1 MKKLEIRVEEDT
13 TPYGKHDGWSVG
25 LYADDVCIFAT
36 TCASKTDAEQTAKKK
51 RALLGLEKLYQI
63 QFTCPPDSG
72 YDSGTNLHV
81 LSFGT
86 LLEASAWANANAPKG
101 CTRISVEET

>member
-25 LYADDVCIFAT
+25 LYAEDVCVFAT
-36 TCASKTDAEQTAKKK
+36 ACTSKAGAEELAKKK
-51 RALLGLEKLYQI
+51 RGLLGLEKFYRI
-63 QFTCPPDSG
+63 QFTCPPDS
-72 YDSGTNLHV
+72 NVHRLP
-81 LSFGT
+81 FGT
-86 LLEASAWANANAPKG
+86 LLEASAWANNNAPKG